1 MLSGWRD
8 ENITGC
14 PALTNSSPSAPPI
27 RPAPIEPILTCE
39 AWVDWAKTSSGLT
52 PRATAPRP
60 TPVSWRKVRRLRSAS
75 WWSVMLFISSDRRRL
90 ASAPRDQGAPEC
102 ATRHGRLPVM
112 KRIGV
117 LGGMSPQATM
127 DLESRVHHVSQRIVP
142 QDWNAGYPPM
152 VVWFHRRR
160 PIRLGPDGSPMVPL
174 QVDPELVEAAR
185 WLGKGVDFLVIP
197 CNAAHVGVAQIEEAA
212 GCPVLSMVGV
222 AIEETVRRGW
232 RRVGVLGFRSAP
244 AVYTG
249 PLGDR
254 GIACVEIDG
263 TRQARLDAAI
273 RAVMEGRNGEDETD

>member
-1 MLSGWRD
+1 
-8 ENITGC
+8 
-14 PALTNSSPSAPPI
+14 
-27 RPAPIEPILTCE
+27 
-39 AWVDWAKTSSGLT
+39 
-52 PRATAPRP
+52 
-60 TPVSWRKVRRLRSAS
+60 
-75 WWSVMLFISSDRRRL
+75 
-90 ASAPRDQGAPEC
+90 
-102 ATRHGRLPVM
+102 M

-127 DLESRVHHVSQRIVP
+127 DLESRVHRVSQRIVP

-152 VVWFHRRR
+152 VVWFHRRH
-160 PIRLGPDGSPMVPL
+160 PIRLGPDGSPIVPL

-212 GCPVLSMVGV
+212 GCPVLSMVAV

-232 RRVGVLGFRSAP
+232 RSVGVLGFRSAP

-254 GIACVEIDG
+254 GIACVEIDRA
-263 TRQARLDAAI
+263 RQARLDAGI
-273 RAVMEGRNGEDETD
+273 RAVMEGRNGKDETDAARSAVAALRAARVDGVVLGCTEIPLLLGEEAEAPDLVSPLSLLAESAVRFAVGDSARD